1 MVFRIAMLSCDM
13 VCLQKCICVNLVSI
27 YVLPVGI
34 NTLSVGA
41 EKWASSEQK
50 TLAFVLCVKSLAME
64 FAYRKKLSRN
74 FVLDG
79 YK

>member
-1 MVFRIAMLSCDM
+1 MVFRIVMLSCDTM
-13 VCLQKCICVNLVSI
+13 CLQKCISVNLVSI
-27 YVLPVGI
+27 CVLPAGI

-41 EKWASSEQK
+41 EKWASSKQK
-50 TLAFVLCVKSLAME
+50 TLAFVLCVKSLALE
-64 FAYRKKLSRN
+64 FAYRNKLSRN